1 MRISVIV
8 CTYRRVD
15 DVRRLL
21 ECLRGQTFG
30 DFEVLVVEGI
40 EAGTSVPRASADFGL
55 SGDGHFNLKV
65 LAAPLGGQPGVDPAR
80 WGLLQRR
87 NERVYVPLLGRE
99 RVATLAH
106 PLRVQREVACP
117 LAEDGE

>member
-30 DFEVLVVEGI
+30 DFEVLVGEGI
-40 EAGTSVPRASADFGL
+40 EPGTSVPRASADFGL

-65 LAAPLGGQPGVDPAR
+65 LAAPLGLPHQRNVGMREACGELLCFLDDDVTVERTFLEQISDLFAQPAMRDVG
-80 WGLLQRR
+80 
-87 NERVYVPLLGRE
+87 
-99 RVATLAH
+99 
-106 PLRVQREVACP
+106 
-117 LAEDGE
+117 